1 MAEAASGQDRRLGR
15 KSMSLM
21 RFSVRLLAMIALV
34 AASAASAEPLRG
46 IKFGISS
53 SSLGPAGP
61 RIAKEMGL
69 FAQHGLDPAFVVL
82 DSASATISGLI
93 SRSFEVAI
101 AGPTEIVAAQAR
113 GQKVV
118 AIAVSYAG
126 FGPSLVLS
134 KAVVDKLGISPDAPV
149 RERLKALDGLLIG
162 SPSATSVATAA
173 VRGSATAFG
182 ANPRFTYMAQP
193 TMVAALESGAIQG
206 YVASAPFWAFP
217 VVKGSGVLWLSGPKN
232 EFSPEVTPGITGQL
246 GVLRDFAEANPAVIQ
261 NCVAALADFAKA
273 IDERPDEV
281 KAAIRKI
288 FPDLDPKTLDLVFAM
303 ESLAW
308 KGKKVTPAEM
318 AHEIA
323 VVKSM
328 GVQIPGIDQIDTA
341 SMLFP

>member
-1 MAEAASGQDRRLGR
+1 MSILRLFGH
-15 KSMSLM
+15 
-21 RFSVRLLAMIALV
+21 LLAVITFLGTG
-34 AASAASAEPLRG
+34 AASAESLREV
-46 IKFGISS
+46 KFGISS

-69 FAQHGLDPAFVVL
+69 FAKHGLAPAFVVL
-82 DSASATISGLI
+82 DSASAAVSGLI

-101 AGPTEIVAAQAR
+101 AGPTEIVASQAR

-134 KAVVDKLGISPDAPV
+134 KAVVDKLGVSPEAPV
-149 RERLKALDGLLIG
+149 QERLKALDGLLIG

-173 VRGSATAFG
+173 VKGSAVAFG
-182 ANPRFTYMAQP
+182 ANPRFTYMGQP

-206 YVASAPFWAFP
+206 YVASAPFWAYP
-217 VVKGSGVLWLSGPKN
+217 VVKGTGVLWLSGPKN
-232 EFSPEVTPGITGQL
+232 EFSRDVTPGITGQL
-246 GVLRDFAEANPAVIQ
+246 AVLRDFAEANPALIKS
-261 NCVAALADFAKA
+261 CVGVLADFAKA
-273 IDERPDEV
+273 IDERPADV
-281 KAAIRKI
+281 KAAILKI
-288 FPDLDPKTLDLVFAM
+288 FPDLDAKTLDLVFAT

-308 KGKKVTPAEM
+308 KGKTVTPADM

-328 GVQIPGIDQIDTA
+328 GVQLPGIDKIDIA